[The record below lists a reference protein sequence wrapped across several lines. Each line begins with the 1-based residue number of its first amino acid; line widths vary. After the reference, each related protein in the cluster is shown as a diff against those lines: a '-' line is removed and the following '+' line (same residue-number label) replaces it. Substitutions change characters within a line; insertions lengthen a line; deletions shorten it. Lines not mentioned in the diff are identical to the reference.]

1 MFFIQSVNCTWPS
14 KLVKF
19 FNFIITLSL
28 AMNLEDFVKV
38 SKTKQSGAAGSDKVK
53 EEKPD
58 HGQMEEPRRD
68 MDQGINRN
76 SVLTVTAIY
85 LSKKK

>member
-1 MFFIQSVNCTWPS
+1 
-14 KLVKF
+14 
-19 FNFIITLSL
+19 
-28 AMNLEDFVKV
+28 MNLEDFVKV

-85 LSKKK
+85 VSKKNNKRTFTDTGFHDCRVGLVKENEFFF